1 MSAPPPLNVIKV
13 GGYSY
18 VIFKIVNIKPFDDGQ
33 YTLTLTQG
41 DTNFNCII
49 YNNTNDGKN
58 KGVVLLQ
65 GPTGSYSSIALE
77 DGTPEFGPSRNLYYG
92 FHVVLSPSSKGGS
105 RRTFTSK
112 RTTAVK
118 SRRVRSRKMRK

>member
-1 MSAPPPLNVIKV
+1 MSSPPPPNVIKV
-13 GGYSY
+13 GSYSY
-18 VIFKIVNIKPFDDGQ
+18 VIFKIFRIQPFDYGQ

-41 DTNFNCII
+41 DTNFNCIV
-49 YNNTNDGKN
+49 YTDAKDGKN
-58 KGVVLLQ
+58 QGVVLLQ
-65 GPTGSYSSIALE
+65 DPAGPYSIIAL
-77 DGTPEFGPSRNLYYG
+77 DGKTAERISSGNLYYG
-92 FHVVLSPSSKGGS
+92 FPFVLSSSSKGGS